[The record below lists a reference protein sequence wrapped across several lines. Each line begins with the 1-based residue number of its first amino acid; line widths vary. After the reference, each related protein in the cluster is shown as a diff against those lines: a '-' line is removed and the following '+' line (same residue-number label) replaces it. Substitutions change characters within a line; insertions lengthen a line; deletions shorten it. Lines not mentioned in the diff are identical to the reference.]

1 MNNITGNGNNRCG
14 SPHIA
19 YQQLSCPVSG
29 TSISVTGNMYP
40 VTGITISVTGNKH
53 ITCIRY
59 HGTIIQVIGM
69 GIHVTRIEKPYMHV

>member
-1 MNNITGNGNNRCG
+1 M
-14 SPHIA
+14 PHIA
-19 YQQLSCPVSG
+19 YQQLSYPVSG
-29 TSISVTGNMYP
+29 TSVSVTGNMYP

-69 GIHVTRIEKPYMHV
+69 EIHVTRLKISYMHV